1 MKLYQLKISS
11 VNKKCLLLYVSF
23 LLKIFHLRNYVFS
36 KVFLPKKKKKITL
49 LKSPHVNKK
58 SFEHFEVKKYTV
70 LIFLRDILKED
81 YNIFLNK
88 PAVLK
93 LKLKLI

>member
-23 LLKIFHLRNYVFS
+23 LLKIFH
-36 KVFLPKKKKKITL
+36 
-49 LKSPHVNKK
+49 
-58 SFEHFEVKKYTV
+58 
-70 LIFLRDILKED
+70 FLRDIFKED